1 MLLTFIPCIVVQ
13 AENHSNIKIG
23 DYVQMGTYYGEP
35 ILWRC
40 VSFEKIIG
48 YDEGNPIMDATD
60 TVTEYREGYL
70 PLMISHKILCFKPF
84 DASGSNITGSHGR
97 EGEYYISD
105 SRISEGSNYWRD
117 SNLRCWLNSSQSAGN
132 IIWSCGNPPNADAV
146 RTNDYA
152 NEDGFLTNF
161 LDAEREAIETVT
173 QKSIL
178 DKNDGTFD
186 ASNKYIILNTSR
198 LNGDHIE
205 YACENYESLYSE
217 FITDK
222 IFLPDVKQFYNI
234 IENDSF
240 LGNDSYAWGEPTQV
254 AVERSN
260 YPEQTAGKQTSLSR
274 TPCIKKTMVHGSFGS
289 HYTEYGNYICGI
301 DYGYTSF
308 ITPYN
313 GAIGVRP
320 AFFLKN
326 KARFASGD
334 GTLLNPY
341 IVGNNNTDNLQE
353 EILEKTK
360 QNNPVLSDNSPVAI
374 TLGEQEWIAGWIDG
388 IYNKIPETELIVTS
402 SNEDILPIISQDS
415 MCMSPITDGDEYFSS
430 ISAFVKGAA
439 PGTSTLT
446 FYCQGKKLGTI
457 DVTVEAVIADTI
469 SDETILK
476 AEILSRNSQF
486 DAHRDYIKSPAVVLN
501 NALMNNSSQSWAAAY
516 MFTYELSKIL
526 SLSIPDLEKFDMKS
540 YYEAVLMDVLENDNE
555 SVWSDFYITWGNIYG
570 GYNEDIVQ
578 KIIDEIPEFE
588 KYKDT
593 KLSKETDIEIVLDTI
608 KDTKGEF
615 KDIKIDFSLFDTFG
629 FCYDTLTDNLAVI
642 DEIYAYSAI
651 TQEKI
656 DVLKAI
662 QEKTSNAELAK
673 ACESMI
679 KRYQEVHSEVVAE
692 VATSAARESLIA
704 TGKNILELSQSVTVD
719 LFLQVAQTTSAAEL
733 VKSYSTGK
741 MIMTGSRLATDLVIN
756 STDISKNIFV
766 IAAYSDIENE
776 IKKVISS
783 SETAF
788 EGNKTYDNAVKYIAS
803 ADVFK
808 AALLNS
814 CDLYIKFVKDV
825 ESGTKGLEIAK
836 GLILGEP
843 KDILKNLWQVN
854 AEYNE
859 KIKQAEH
866 IKSMIQTTDFYDTY
880 GTDIVEYI
888 SHIVS
893 TTPSAWAQEYV
904 DWAIANNLLPYDY
917 LRGNYQNNITRAE
930 FCTLLTF
937 MIQEFTGKNIEELQG
952 NLPYDPKL
960 FSDSYY
966 DYVYYMASLGIVNGV
981 SETEFNP
988 LGEITREEAAVMLYR
1003 AAKVAGCDVSAPATN
1018 LKGVSNWATDGVN
1031 FVVDKGIMNG
1041 TDVGFEPQG
1050 KYTKEQAITTFVRF
1064 IENLK

>member
-1 MLLTFIPCIVVQ
+1 MGMGYNESGRL
-13 AENHSNIKIG
+13 G
-23 DYVQMGTYYGEP
+23 DGTTTDKKSP
-35 ILWRC
+35 
-40 VSFEKIIG
+40 VK
-48 YDEGNPIMDATD
+48 IMDNVKA
-60 TVTEYREGYL
+60 
-70 PLMISHKILCFKPF
+70 
-84 DASGSNITGSHGR
+84 A
-97 EGEYYISD
+97 
-105 SRISEGSNYWRD
+105 
-117 SNLRCWLNSSQSAGN
+117 SAGFN
-132 IIWSCGNPPNADAV
+132 HTA
-146 RTNDYA
+146 
-152 NEDGFLTNF
+152 
-161 LDAEREAIETVT
+161 AI
-173 QKSIL
+173 K
-178 DKNDGTFD
+178 
-186 ASNKYIILNTSR
+186 
-198 LNGDHIE
+198 
-205 YACENYESLYSE
+205 
-217 FITDK
+217 TDST
-222 IFLPDVKQFYNI
+222 LW
-234 IENDSF
+234 
-240 LGNDSYAWGEPTQV
+240 AWGENGYGQLGDFSLWDRHLSSSTHISCTPAKIMDNVQAVSLGTQYSMV
-254 AVERSN
+254 IKTDN
-260 YPEQTAGKQTSLSR
+260 SLWAWGR
-274 TPCIKKTMVHGSFGS
+274 N
-289 HYTEYGNYICGI
+289 EYGQLGDNSTGSEYAPIQITDDVDSISAGFNHAGLI
-301 DYGYTSF
+301 KTDGSLWIYGG
-308 ITPYN
+308 N
-313 GAIGVRP
+313 RLGQ
-320 AFFLKN
+320 L
-326 KARFASGD
+326 GD
-334 GTLLNPY
+334 GTT
-341 IVGNNNTDNLQE
+341 NNTSTPITIMDNVMLSNSNNAFQQNTSTR
-353 EILEKTK
+353 KS
-360 QNNPVLSDNSPVAI
+360 NNPVLSDNSPVAI
-374 TLGEQEWIAGWIDG
+374 ALGEQKWITGWING
-388 IYNKIPETELIVTS
+388 IYTKISETELNVTS
-402 SNEDILPIISQDS
+402 SNENILPIINQDS
-415 MCMSPITDGDEYFSS
+415 ICLSPIADGDECFSS

-446 FYCQGKKLGTI
+446 FYCQGEKLGSI
-457 DVTVEAVIADTI
+457 DVTVEAVIAETI

-476 AEILSRNSQF
+476 AEILNRNNQF
-486 DAHRDYIKSPAVVLN
+486 DSYRNTIQSPAVVLN
-501 NALMNNSSQSWAAAY
+501 NALMNNSSQSWATAY

-540 YYEAVLMDVLENDNE
+540 YYEAVLMDILENDNE
-555 SVWSDFYITWGNIYG
+555 SVWTDFYSTWGNIYG

-593 KLSKETDIEIVLDTI
+593 KLSKETDIKIVLDTI

-656 DVLKAI
+656 DVLKSI

-692 VATSAARESLIA
+692 VAASAARESLIA
-704 TGKNILELSQSVTVD
+704 TGKNILELSQNVTVD

-776 IKKVISS
+776 IKQVISS

-788 EGNKTYDNAVKYIAS
+788 EDNKTYDNAVKYIAS

-836 GLILGEP
+836 GLILSEP

-1018 LKGVSNWATDGVN
+1018 LNGVSNWATDGVN
-1031 FVVDKGIMNG
+1031 FVVDRGIMNG